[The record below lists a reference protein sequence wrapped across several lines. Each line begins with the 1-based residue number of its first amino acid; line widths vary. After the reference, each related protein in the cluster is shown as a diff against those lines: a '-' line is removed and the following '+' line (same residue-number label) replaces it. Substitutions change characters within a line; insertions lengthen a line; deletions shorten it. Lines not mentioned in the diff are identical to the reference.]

1 MRSFLQQTEKRKFYM
16 SQDTIVAAASAMS
29 NAGIGIIRISGEDA
43 FTIMDRIF
51 RSKDRN
57 KRMLEQPSYTIHY
70 GHIYDE
76 RGELLD
82 EVIILLM
89 KGPHSYT
96 AEDTVEV
103 DCHGGVLVMRRILEL
118 IIRQGARP
126 AEPGEFTQRA
136 FLNGRLDLSQAEA
149 VMDVIQ
155 AGNQLALDSSLHQ
168 LKGSVSSRIRSF
180 REQILYESAFLESA
194 LDDPEHISLDGY
206 GDKLS
211 RVLKDLIK
219 QMDAMIDT
227 FENGKIIKEGIKTVI
242 LGKPNAGKSSLL
254 NALLR
259 EERAIVTEIA
269 GTTRDVLEEQLCL
282 NGFSLKLL
290 DTAGIRTTEDVVEKI
305 GVDRAKEQ
313 ARDADLI
320 LYVVDSSCMLDQN
333 DEEILKLL
341 QHKKVIIVLNKSD
354 LPSAVSREILEERIG
369 VEYDVVTLSSEKR
382 EGIDLLEESI
392 RDLFY
397 KGSISFNDE
406 FMLTNIRHKNAL
418 TEAKSALLRVQDSIN
433 AGMPEDFYTIDLM
446 DSYTSLGYILGEE
459 MSEDLIQEIF
469 SKFCTGK

>member
-1 MRSFLQQTEKRKFYM
+1 M
-16 SQDTIVAAASAMS
+16 
-29 NAGIGIIRISGEDA
+29 
-43 FTIMDRIF
+43 
-51 RSKDRN
+51 
-57 KRMLEQPSYTIHY
+57 
-70 GHIYDE
+70 
-76 RGELLD
+76 
-82 EVIILLM
+82 
-89 KGPHSYT
+89 
-96 AEDTVEV
+96 
-103 DCHGGVLVMRRILEL
+103 
-118 IIRQGARP
+118 
-126 AEPGEFTQRA
+126 
-136 FLNGRLDLSQAEA
+136 
-149 VMDVIQ
+149 
-155 AGNQLALDSSLHQ
+155 
-168 LKGSVSSRIRSF
+168 
-180 REQILYESAFLESA
+180 
-194 LDDPEHISLDGY
+194 
-206 GDKLS
+206 
-211 RVLKDLIK
+211 
-219 QMDAMIDT
+219 
-227 FENGKIIKEGIKTVI
+227 
-242 LGKPNAGKSSLL
+242 
-254 NALLR
+254 
-259 EERAIVTEIA
+259 
-269 GTTRDVLEEQLCL
+269 
-282 NGFSLKLL
+282 
-290 DTAGIRTTEDVVEKI
+290 EKI

-369 VEYDVVTLSSEKR
+369 VEYDVVTLSAEKR

>member
-1 MRSFLQQTEKRKFYM
+1 M
-16 SQDTIVAAASAMS
+16 
-29 NAGIGIIRISGEDA
+29 
-43 FTIMDRIF
+43 
-51 RSKDRN
+51 
-57 KRMLEQPSYTIHY
+57 
-70 GHIYDE
+70 
-76 RGELLD
+76 
-82 EVIILLM
+82 
-89 KGPHSYT
+89 
-96 AEDTVEV
+96 
-103 DCHGGVLVMRRILEL
+103 
-118 IIRQGARP
+118 
-126 AEPGEFTQRA
+126 
-136 FLNGRLDLSQAEA
+136 
-149 VMDVIQ
+149 
-155 AGNQLALDSSLHQ
+155 ALDSSLHQ

-369 VEYDVVTLSSEKR
+369 VEYDVVTLSAEKR

>member
-1 MRSFLQQTEKRKFYM
+1 MRSFLQQTEKRKSYM

-57 KRMLEQPSYTIHY
+57 KRMLEQSSYTIHY

-103 DCHGGVLVMRRILEL
+103 DCHGGILVMRRILEL

-126 AEPGEFTQRA
+126 AEPGEFTKRA

-211 RVLKDLIK
+211 GVLKDLIM

-369 VEYDVVTLSSEKR
+369 VEYDVVTLSAEKR

-406 FMLTNIRHKNAL
+406 FMLTNIRHKNVL

-446 DSYTSLGYILGEE
+446 DSYTLLGYILGEE